1 MYKAIAFSLPVPPPP
16 ESGGAGAEGGP
27 SEVRAKGP
35 SRAGRTAVSASL
47 AAVGAGQGQQGHPSP
62 RAHTHTHTHTHTH
75 AHPGF
80 QRSPI
85 SVNIPTVVETERPTW
100 RQWSAAPLRGR
111 RLAGSG
117 RPGLAPAPEA
127 WACAEG
133 AHLPPSQRGQ
143 EGPGGVFSGEAAWPR
158 LSPTPPWSA
167 QGDGAQE
174 PLCATSLSLGPGAG
188 ATNAAS

>member
-62 RAHTHTHTHTHTH
+62 RAHTHTHTHTH

-100 RQWSAAPLRGR
+100 RQSSAAPLRGR

>member
-1 MYKAIAFSLPVPPPP
+1 MVRVKSEQRGLP
-16 ESGGAGAEGGP
+16 G
-27 SEVRAKGP
+27 
-35 SRAGRTAVSASL
+35 RAGLQSRL
-47 AAVGAGQGQQGHPSP
+47 PWQQWGLVRVNRGTPAPVHT
-62 RAHTHTHTHTHTH
+62 RTHTR

-100 RQWSAAPLRGR
+100 RQSSAAPLRGR

>member
-1 MYKAIAFSLPVPPPP
+1 MSNSVQGNSLQSVCPSASRVRRGWSRGWSERSQSKGAFQGGQDCSLGFLGS
-16 ESGGAGAEGGP
+16 SGGWSGSTGAP
-27 SEVRAKGP
+27 QP
-35 SRAGRTAVSASL
+35 PCT
-47 AAVGAGQGQQGHPSP
+47 H
-62 RAHTHTHTHTHTH
+62 AHTRTHTH

-100 RQWSAAPLRGR
+100 RQSSAAPLRGR

-158 LSPTPPWSA
+158 LSPTPPAALRS
-167 QGDGAQE
+167 
-174 PLCATSLSLGPGAG
+174 LCVRPRCL
-188 ATNAAS
+188 

>member
-1 MYKAIAFSLPVPPPP
+1 M
-16 ESGGAGAEGGP
+16 P
-27 SEVRAKGP
+27 STSRVRRGT
-35 SRAGRTAVSASL
+35 REQRV
-47 AAVGAGQGQQGHPSP
+47 VGAKSEQRGLPRWAGLQSRLPWQQWGLVRVNRGTPAPVHT
-62 RAHTHTHTHTHTH
+62 RTHTHAHTHLYTHAHTH

-80 QRSPI
+80 QRSSI

-100 RQWSAAPLRGR
+100 RQSSAAPLGGR

-133 AHLPPSQRGQ
+133 AHPPRSQRGQ

-167 QGDGAQE
+167 QGDAQE